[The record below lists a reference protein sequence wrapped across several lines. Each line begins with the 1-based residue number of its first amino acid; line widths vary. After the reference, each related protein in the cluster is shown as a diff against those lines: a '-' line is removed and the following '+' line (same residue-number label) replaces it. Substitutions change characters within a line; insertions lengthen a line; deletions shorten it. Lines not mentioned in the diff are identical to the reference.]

1 MRWESVIGVVSLVSV
16 AIASIPLTVNVPAFE
31 KKCLYVR
38 AHRENAKIRAVF
50 TVMAGGQFDI
60 DASLTRPDNTVAER
74 VKKSEGEEWLMN
86 APEAGDYELCFYNE
100 MSTFVDKSVEF
111 EFEIDTNSVEARLP
125 DPANEE
131 HTLEMERFI
140 ANIDKRASLI
150 SRNLNHLKA
159 RNARNESTVK
169 STARRVWWFT
179 VLELL
184 AIVGMAAFNVTIV
197 QVFFKGSRKNIV

>member
-1 MRWESVIGVVSLVSV
+1 MRWESIISVLSFLSV
-16 AIASIPLTVNVPAFE
+16 AFALIPLTVEVPAFE
-31 KKCLYVR
+31 RKCMYVR
-38 AHRENAKIRAVF
+38 AHRENAKLRAVF

-60 DASLTRPDNTVAER
+60 DATLTRPDNTVAER

-100 MSTFVDKSVEF
+100 MSTFVDKIVEF

-125 DPANEE
+125 DPTNDDY
-131 HTLEMERFI
+131 TLEMEKFI
-140 ANIDKRASLI
+140 ANIDQRASMI
-150 SRNLNHLKA
+150 SRKLNHLKA
-159 RNARNESTVK
+159 RNSRNESTVK
-169 STARRVWWFT
+169 STTSRVWWFT